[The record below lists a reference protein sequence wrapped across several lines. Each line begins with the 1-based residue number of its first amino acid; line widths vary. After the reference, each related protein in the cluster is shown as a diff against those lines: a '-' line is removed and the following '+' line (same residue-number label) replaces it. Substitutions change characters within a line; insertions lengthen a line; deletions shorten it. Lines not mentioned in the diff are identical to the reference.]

1 MSLKV
6 GRFRNPM
13 SLKVGDPMSLKVGR
27 FRDLIPPKYIVKGV
41 GVVPLFQLPFI
52 NFTEN
57 PLHGGGI

>member
-52 NFTEN
+52 
-57 PLHGGGI
+57 I